1 MLPTNVRHWV
11 TECGRSLVRAVISF
25 LQVEVKPMDL
35 HMYE

>member
-1 MLPTNVRHWV
+1 MLPTNVRHS
-11 TECGRSLVRAVISF
+11 CGPRPRSLVRAVISF

>member
-1 MLPTNVRHWV
+1 MLPTNVRHS
-11 TECGRSLVRAVISF
+11 CGRSLVRAVISF